1 MSVSIALNA
10 ASERRSRFILSIKS
24 CGIGA
29 SEFRAYASR
38 ARWIRTANDS
48 YFTAMTFPQGLP
60 STMQPADLHD
70 ATWGIL
76 SAVYGGA
83 IHPTA
88 EGYAAMADSA
98 LGVARVVL
106 KLGPA
111 VEGVTEQALPPPG
124 PNQNQNPS
132 QPQAPTAPQAPAPDP
147 GDQYTPAPPPR

>member
-1 MSVSIALNA
+1 
-10 ASERRSRFILSIKS
+10 
-24 CGIGA
+24 
-29 SEFRAYASR
+29 
-38 ARWIRTANDS
+38 
-48 YFTAMTFPQGLP
+48 
-60 STMQPADLHD
+60 MQPADLHD

-124 PNQNQNPS
+124 PNQNPS